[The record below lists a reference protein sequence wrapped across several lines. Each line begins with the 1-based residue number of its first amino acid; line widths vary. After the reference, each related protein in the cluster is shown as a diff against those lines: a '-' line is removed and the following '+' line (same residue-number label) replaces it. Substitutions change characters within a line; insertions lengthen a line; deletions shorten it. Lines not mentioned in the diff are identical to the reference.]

1 MVRGRDL
8 DGTEISGEAHGH
20 RISTR
25 NPRPHHTEVDPVQA
39 MFFGMRTFTVSRSID
54 TSATSEEVRALI
66 DDYREWARWSPWEN
80 RDGWVQRE
88 FEGPEFGEGAY
99 YKWSARGLAV
109 SGNSM
114 ILLSAPELVEL
125 RLVFTRPRRV
135 NLPSRFI
142 LRTTGATT
150 RVTWAVTSE
159 ARGIL
164 ATLAALRLKA
174 WLGRDMER
182 GLAELGTVAETSR
195 ATVARARS

>member
-1 MVRGRDL
+1 
-8 DGTEISGEAHGH
+8 
-20 RISTR
+20 
-25 NPRPHHTEVDPVQA
+25 
-39 MFFGMRTFTVSRSID
+39 MFFGMRAFTVTRSID

-142 LRTTGATT
+142 LRTTGDAT

-164 ATLAALRLKA
+164 GTLAALRLKT
-174 WLGRDMER
+174 WLGRDLDR